1 MQSRCACYVYS
12 LRLTSFGL
20 HADFHILVC
29 VAMCGLHLCH
39 VKRTLVDT
47 WTVTDKHS
55 GRQQDKA
62 VFFNFCLDLSLS
74 VMAAWFDES
83 LAVLPP

>member
-1 MQSRCACYVYS
+1 MKTETYPKGSYI
-12 LRLTSFGL
+12 LFTSTDETAVDL
-20 HADFHILVC
+20 YPD
-29 VAMCGLHLCH
+29 
-39 VKRTLVDT
+39 RTNTDT
-47 WTVTDKHS
+47 HG